1 MKTPQ
6 PSLQKY
12 QKIFSEMSCIDE
24 KSSIS
29 ANHHVP
35 SSLLSRTSLI
45 KCKKIAPLASTSL
58 QKLDLSAT
66 QGLID
71 PLLKEKSVQAKETLA
86 GDLRKKREKIK
97 SINDISFL
105 KDTKEN
111 TRISLRENSVI
122 KEGIEVFIDFY
133 RFFQNFIK
141 KNFTD
146 RPCEQSLN
154 ELLRE
159 K

>member
-12 QKIFSEMSCIDE
+12 QKIFSEVSCLNE
-24 KSSIS
+24 KSVLSP
-29 ANHHVP
+29 NHHVP
-35 SSLLSRTSLI
+35 NSLLARTSLI
-45 KCKKIAPLASTSL
+45 KSKKIAPLASTSL
-58 QKLDLSAT
+58 QKLDLSTT

-71 PLLKEKSVQAKETLA
+71 PLLKEKSVKAKETLD
-86 GDLRKKREKIK
+86 GDLQKKREKIK

-122 KEGIEVFIDFY
+122 KEGLEVILLGFY
-133 RFFQNFIK
+133 
-141 KNFTD
+141 
-146 RPCEQSLN
+146 
-154 ELLRE
+154 
-159 K
+159 